1 MKILSN
7 EHIIILKYETIKIL
21 RKALCYK
28 WERIILLVMIP
39 ELISQLILCEG
50 SFKILSLFTLTPLF
64 LACFYGVG
72 EIRKEGIQELK
83 KTERIY
89 RRELSC
95 IKKRSYSSKR
105 ANVFGQEYNHS
116 FILSR

>member
-7 EHIIILKYETIKIL
+7 EYILIFKYQTIKIL

-28 WERIILLVMIP
+28 WETIILVAMIP
-39 ELISQLILCEG
+39 ELLSQLILCEG
-50 SFKILSLFTLTPLF
+50 GFKILSITSLTPLF
-64 LACFYGVG
+64 LACFYGVK
-72 EIRKEGIQELK
+72 EMRREGIQELK
-83 KTERIY
+83 RIETQY
-89 RRELSC
+89 KKELSC

-105 ANVFGQEYNHS
+105 AKVFGQEYNHS

>member
-28 WERIILLVMIP
+28 WETIILLAMIP
-39 ELISQLILCEG
+39 ELLTQLILCEG
-50 SFKILSLFTLTPLF
+50 GFKILSIASLTPLF

-72 EIRKEGIQELK
+72 EIRREGIQELK
-83 KTERIY
+83 KTERRY
-89 RRELSC
+89 KRELSC
-95 IKKRSYSSKR
+95 IKKRSYSIKR
-105 ANVFGQEYNHS
+105 ENVFGQEYNHS
-116 FILSR
+116 FIFSR